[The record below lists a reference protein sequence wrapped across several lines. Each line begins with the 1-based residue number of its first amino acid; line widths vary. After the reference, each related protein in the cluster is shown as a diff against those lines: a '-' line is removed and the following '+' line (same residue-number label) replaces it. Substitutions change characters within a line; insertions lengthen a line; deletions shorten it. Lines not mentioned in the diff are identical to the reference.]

1 MRDLEKEE
9 LGKLRQSFDLC
20 DRDGDGW
27 IGPKEFAALLQELDH
42 DLSADECL
50 LSFEASDDDG
60 DGLISFEEFIGWWTD
75 D

>member
-27 IGPKEFAALLQELDH
+27 IGPKEFAALLQ
-42 DLSADECL
+42 
-50 LSFEASDDDG
+50 
-60 DGLISFEEFIGWWTD
+60 
-75 D
+75 